1 MIDSLN
7 YFCIIVIAYLYIDSW
22 VTAFRFKKIYKRLE
36 ELEKHKNAMF

>member
-1 MIDSLN
+1 MIDSLD

-36 ELEKHKNAMF
+36 ELENEKLYC